1 MRVIGGKLRGRPLRS
16 PPGHTTRPTAAR
28 VREALFSI
36 LGDLDGCSVLDA
48 CAGTGALGIEALSR
62 GARHVTFLDAD
73 RSALT
78 AIAGNLEALGLKG
91 ASTLLPLKLE
101 RASAALR
108 RSAPFDLVLCD
119 PPWPH
124 ADPIAAELVRV
135 LSQGLLAPGA
145 RVVIG
150 HRAELPVRCESA
162 TLVLNERRRW
172 GDSGL
177 SFFDWLGE

>member
-1 MRVIGGKLRGRPLRS
+1 M
-16 PPGHTTRPTAAR
+16 
-28 VREALFSI
+28 REALFSI
-36 LGDLDGCSVLDA
+36 LGDLNGCAVLDA

-78 AIAGNLEALGLKG
+78 AIASNLKALGLMEV
-91 ASTLLPLKLE
+91 STLLPIKLE
-101 RASAALR
+101 RASTALR
-108 RSAPFDLVLCD
+108 SSAPFDLVLCD

-135 LSQGLLAPGA
+135 LSHDLLAPGA

-162 TLVLNERRRW
+162 TLVLSERRRW

-177 SFFDWLGE
+177 SFYEWLGE